1 MNETR
6 CPLCGKGKL
15 REDTSE
21 FRSHFIDNAG
31 ARRDVIVPNV
41 LKLRCDTCG
50 EYIIDPDSE
59 SRISVAQREAL
70 GLLGAAK
77 LQQLRRR
84 LNMSQEAMAELLGWG
99 KKTWCRWESANHF
112 QSEAFDRYLRRL
124 IEVPAN
130 IEMLKAHQRTQAGKR
145 SVQRDST

>member
-21 FRSHFIDNAG
+21 FRSHFIDDAG

-70 GLLGAAK
+70 GLLGAAD

-84 LNMSQEAMAELLGWG
+84 LNMSQEDGRAPWPG
-99 KKTWCRWESANHF
+99 KKRHGAGGSRPIIFRARLRPLSAAIDRSA
-112 QSEAFDRYLRRL
+112 SEY
-124 IEVPAN
+124 
-130 IEMLKAHQRTQAGKR
+130 
-145 SVQRDST
+145 